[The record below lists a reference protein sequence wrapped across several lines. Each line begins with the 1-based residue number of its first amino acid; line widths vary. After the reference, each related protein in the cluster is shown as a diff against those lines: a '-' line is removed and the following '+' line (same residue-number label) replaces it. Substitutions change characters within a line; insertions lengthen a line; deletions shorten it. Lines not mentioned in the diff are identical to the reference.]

1 MQKLILYWIF
11 AGIRVQSFSYSGQIF
26 QVKTLDCSSTKC
38 DILEVSIASDKPEVL
53 ASTNNT
59 LNLCIEDYS
68 PNSASCQREYLESC
82 CQFVTFFRPAS
93 TEISQNLK
101 KFPVIN
107 CLSSNRALNFFGK
120 LWEISG
126 YFLETFLLFSRKFPK
141 ICMSRNPTIFN
152 IIRWVNGT
160 NDLLTMHLMFQAL
173 CFS

>member
-1 MQKLILYWIF
+1 MHSLTIKQNQISCPSVGPKWFFTNNFAFWLFLTLVDWSKVFCTYKRTRQKLISYWIF

-93 TEISQNLK
+93 TEIS
-101 KFPVIN
+101 
-107 CLSSNRALNFFGK
+107 
-120 LWEISG
+120 
-126 YFLETFLLFSRKFPK
+126 
-141 ICMSRNPTIFN
+141 
-152 IIRWVNGT
+152 
-160 NDLLTMHLMFQAL
+160 
-173 CFS
+173 